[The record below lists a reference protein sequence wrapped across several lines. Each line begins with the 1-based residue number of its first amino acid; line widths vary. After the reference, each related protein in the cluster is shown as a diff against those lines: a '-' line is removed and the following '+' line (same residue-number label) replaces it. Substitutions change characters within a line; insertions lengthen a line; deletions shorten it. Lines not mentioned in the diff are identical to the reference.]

1 MHRVIIAVIFVS
13 LMVTLPVTTLAQ
25 GPSVGV
31 INGQVING
39 TEGGGS
45 VAEIEVVLITY
56 VDDVMTATRT
66 ARTDQEGR
74 FRFDDVAVEHTYLVS
89 AEYEGAGYYYPV
101 VFEPGE
107 DTAYVEVWVCDATT
121 SDEAIRVGLAHVII
135 TVEGEDLLVNE
146 VLWLVNDGDRT
157 YVGIEG
163 VLVFSLPEGAASF
176 EAPPEL
182 MPDYQFLD
190 DNTVS
195 YLVPFPPGER
205 QLVYSYRLAGL
216 DSDEMVVPL
225 EINYPTD
232 DFELL
237 VASEGIEVA
246 TDELA
251 PAEPVITDAGE
262 RFLHFGGENLPRDT
276 VIRLSFSRLP
286 VDSGMSLVFFWVVVV
301 VVIAGIVAYLV
312 RRRRGGNGRE

>member
-262 RFLHFGGENLPRDT
+262 RFLHFRGENLPRDT

>member
-1 MHRVIIAVIFVS
+1 MHRIIIAVIFVS
-13 LMVTLPVTTLAQ
+13 LMVILPVTALAQ

-31 INGQVING
+31 IDGQVING

-45 VAEIEVVLITY
+45 VAEIEVILITY
-56 VDDVMTATRT
+56 VEDVMTATRT
-66 ARTDQEGR
+66 TRTDQEGK
-74 FRFDDVAVEHTYLVS
+74 FRFDNVAVEHTYLVS
-89 AEYEGAGYYYPV
+89 AKYMEVDYYYPV
-101 VFEPGE
+101 AFESGE
-107 DTAYVEVWVCDATT
+107 ATAYVEVWVCDATN

-135 TVEGEDLLVNE
+135 TLEEEGLLVTE

-157 YVGIEG
+157 YVETGG
-163 VLVFSLPEGAASF
+163 GLVFNLPEGAAGF

-216 DSDEMVVPL
+216 DSNEVAIPL
-225 EINYPTD
+225 KINYPTD
-232 DFELL
+232 NFELL

-246 TDELA
+246 TDKLA

-262 RFLHFGGENLPRDT
+262 RFLHFRGDNLPRDT
-276 VIRLSFSRLP
+276 VIHLSFSYLP
-286 VDSGMSLVFFWVVVV
+286 TDSSMSLVFFWVVVV
-301 VVIAGIVAYLV
+301 VIIAGIITYLV
-312 RRRRGGNGRE
+312 RRRRGGNSRE